1 MSEVIENTPT
11 VVIASRWSRFWAFI
25 IDAYVYAIFM
35 IPAFLYSSLYDKFL
49 LNETTL
55 DLTEKVAL
63 FVYGWVIFFLCQ
75 GYLLHTKGQTI
86 GKNLMDIAIVDME
99 GKQIGLLNIVGK
111 RILPVMVVGYVPF
124 IGLVLPMLG
133 YLGIF
138 RKDKRCLHDLIAGT
152 QVVDASSKSVDS
164 DKSEIAEST
173 IEVIPASRWT
183 RFLAFFIDGVITTVI
198 ILPILMYTDDT
209 QIIFDTGEV
218 DLRGLA
224 AVYVYLGGMFLLVHG
239 YLLHKKGQTIGKH
252 LMDIAIVDMEG
263 KPLGLYKILGK
274 RVVPMLAFKIVPISG
289 NFIAMMES
297 LFIFRKNRRCLHDL
311 IAGTQVVSVSASNLE
326 TNERESFEN
335 FSSAPENICDL
346 TLASRWLRF
355 WAVFIDLL
363 IAVVSVM
370 PIYLYTDYFQKIFGT
385 GTADTSDL
393 VAVTTYSWLAFL
405 LLNGYLLHKKGQ
417 TIGKNIMEI
426 AIVDM
431 KGKQMGLFKI
441 LGKRFLP
448 MTIFV
453 YIPLIGPCI
462 SILNYLF
469 ALRKDRRCL
478 HDLIAGTQV
487 VSVAVPRSLDFSTIE

>member
-11 VVIASRWSRFWAFI
+11 VVIASRWSRLWAFI

-35 IPAFLYSSLYDKFL
+35 IPVFLYSSLYDKFL
-49 LNETTL
+49 LNEITI

-111 RILPVMVVGYVPF
+111 RILPVMVVGYIPF

-138 RKDKRCLHDLIAGT
+138 RKDKRCLHDLVAGT
-152 QVVDASSKSVDS
+152 QVVDASAKSVDS

-183 RFLAFFIDGVITTVI
+183 RFLAFFIDGVITAVI
-198 ILPILMYTDDT
+198 ILPIWMYTDYT
-209 QIIFDTGEV
+209 QIGEIN
-218 DLRGLA
+218 LRELA
-224 AVYVYLGGMFLLVHG
+224 AVYVYLGLMFLLVHG

-274 RVVPMLAFKIVPISG
+274 RVVPMLAFKIVAISG
-289 NFIAMMES
+289 NLIAMMES

-326 TNERESFEN
+326 TNERESLEN
-335 FSSAPENICDL
+335 FSLAPENICDL

-393 VAVTTYSWLAFL
+393 VAVTTYSWLVFL

-453 YIPLIGPCI
+453 YIPLIGP
-462 SILNYLF
+462 
-469 ALRKDRRCL
+469 
-478 HDLIAGTQV
+478 
-487 VSVAVPRSLDFSTIE
+487 

>member
-1 MSEVIENTPT
+1 MSEVIANTPT
-11 VVIASRWSRFWAFI
+11 VVLASRWSRFWAFI

-35 IPAFLYSSLYDKFL
+35 IPVFLYSSLYDKFL
-49 LNETTL
+49 LNEITI

-111 RILPVMVVGYVPF
+111 RILPVMVVGYIPF

-152 QVVDASSKSVDS
+152 QVVDASAKSVDS

-183 RFLAFFIDGVITTVI
+183 RFLAFFIDGVITAVI
-198 ILPILMYTDDT
+198 ILPIWMYTDYT
-209 QIIFDTGEV
+209 QIGEIN
-218 DLRGLA
+218 LRELA
-224 AVYVYLGGMFLLVHG
+224 AVYVYLGLMFLLVHG
-239 YLLHKKGQTIGKH
+239 YLLNKKGQTIGKH

-289 NFIAMMES
+289 NLIAMMES

-326 TNERESFEN
+326 TNERESLEN
-335 FSSAPENICDL
+335 FSLAPENICDFTL
-346 TLASRWLRF
+346 TSRWLRF

-393 VAVTTYSWLAFL
+393 VAVTTYSWLVFL

-487 VSVAVPRSLDFSTIE
+487 VSVAVPRNLDFSTIE

>member
-1 MSEVIENTPT
+1 
-11 VVIASRWSRFWAFI
+11 
-25 IDAYVYAIFM
+25 
-35 IPAFLYSSLYDKFL
+35 
-49 LNETTL
+49 
-55 DLTEKVAL
+55 
-63 FVYGWVIFFLCQ
+63 
-75 GYLLHTKGQTI
+75 
-86 GKNLMDIAIVDME
+86 AIVDME
-99 GKQIGLLNIVGK
+99 GEQIGLLNIVGK
-111 RILPVMVVGYVPF
+111 RILPMVIMGYVPF
-124 IGLVLPMLG
+124 IGSVLSTLG
-133 YLGIF
+133 YLGVF

-152 QVVDASSKSVDS
+152 QVVDASPKSLDS
-164 DKSEIAEST
+164 DKPEFAEST

-198 ILPILMYTDDT
+198 ILPIWMYTDYT
-209 QIIFDTGEV
+209 QIGGI
-218 DLRGLA
+218 DLRELA
-224 AVYVYLGGMFLLVHG
+224 AVYVYLGLMFLLVHG
-239 YLLHKKGQTIGKH
+239 YLLNKKGQTIGKH

-289 NFIAMMES
+289 YLISMMES

-311 IAGTQVVSVSASNLE
+311 IAGTQVVSLSASNLE
-326 TNERESFEN
+326 ENEPKSLEN
-335 FSSAPENICDL
+335 LPAAPENICDL

-363 IAVVSVM
+363 IAVLSVM

-417 TIGKNIMEI
+417 TMGKNIMEI

-487 VSVAVPRSLDFSTIE
+487 VSVAVPRNLDFSTIE

>member
-152 QVVDASSKSVDS
+152 QVVDASAKSVDS

-183 RFLAFFIDGVITTVI
+183 RFLAFF
-198 ILPILMYTDDT
+198 
-209 QIIFDTGEV
+209 
-218 DLRGLA
+218 
-224 AVYVYLGGMFLLVHG
+224 MF
-239 YLLHKKGQTIGKH
+239 Y
-252 LMDIAIVDMEG
+252 
-263 KPLGLYKILGK
+263 
-274 RVVPMLAFKIVPISG
+274 F
-289 NFIAMMES
+289 
-297 LFIFRKNRRCLHDL
+297 
-311 IAGTQVVSVSASNLE
+311 SVL
-326 TNERESFEN
+326 
-335 FSSAPENICDL
+335 
-346 TLASRWLRF
+346 
-355 WAVFIDLL
+355 
-363 IAVVSVM
+363 
-370 PIYLYTDYFQKIFGT
+370 
-385 GTADTSDL
+385 
-393 VAVTTYSWLAFL
+393 
-405 LLNGYLLHKKGQ
+405 
-417 TIGKNIMEI
+417 
-426 AIVDM
+426 
-431 KGKQMGLFKI
+431 
-441 LGKRFLP
+441 
-448 MTIFV
+448 
-453 YIPLIGPCI
+453 
-462 SILNYLF
+462 
-469 ALRKDRRCL
+469 
-478 HDLIAGTQV
+478 
-487 VSVAVPRSLDFSTIE
+487 

>member
-1 MSEVIENTPT
+1 MSEVIANTPT
-11 VVIASRWSRFWAFI
+11 VVLASRWSRFWAFI

-35 IPAFLYSSLYDKFL
+35 IPVFLYSSLYDKFL
-49 LNETTL
+49 LNEITI

-111 RILPVMVVGYVPF
+111 RILPVMVVGYIPF

-152 QVVDASSKSVDS
+152 QVVDASAKSVDS

-183 RFLAFFIDGVITTVI
+183 RFLAFFIDGVITAVI
-198 ILPILMYTDDT
+198 ILPIWMYTDYT
-209 QIIFDTGEV
+209 QIGEIN
-218 DLRGLA
+218 LRELA
-224 AVYVYLGGMFLLVHG
+224 AVYVYLGLMFLLVHG
-239 YLLHKKGQTIGKH
+239 YLLNKKGQTIGKH

-289 NFIAMMES
+289 NLIAMMES

-326 TNERESFEN
+326 TNERESLEN
-335 FSSAPENICDL
+335 FSLAPENICDL

-393 VAVTTYSWLAFL
+393 VAVTTYSWLVFL

-487 VSVAVPRSLDFSTIE
+487 VSVAVPRNLDFSTIE

>member
-11 VVIASRWSRFWAFI
+11 VILASRWSRFWAFI

-111 RILPVMVVGYVPF
+111 RILPVMVVGYIPF

-152 QVVDASSKSVDS
+152 QVVDASAKSVDS
-164 DKSEIAEST
+164 DKSEVAEST
-173 IEVIPASRWT
+173 IEAIPASRWT
-183 RFLAFFIDGVITTVI
+183 RFLAFFIDGVITAVI
-198 ILPILMYTDDT
+198 ILPIWMYTDYT
-209 QIIFDTGEV
+209 KIGEIN
-218 DLRGLA
+218 LRELA
-224 AVYVYLGGMFLLVHG
+224 AVYVYLGLMFLLVHG
-239 YLLHKKGQTIGKH
+239 YLLNKKGQTIGKH

-289 NFIAMMES
+289 NLIAMMES

-311 IAGTQVVSVSASNLE
+311 IAGTQVVSLSASNLE
-326 TNERESFEN
+326 TNERESLEN
-335 FSSAPENICDL
+335 FSLAPENICDL

-363 IAVVSVM
+363 ITVVSVM

-487 VSVAVPRSLDFSTIE
+487 VSVAVPRNLDFSTIE